1 MNWKHDQIML
11 ENVDFSRPAFN
22 CVETLVFKFW
32 IEECVEA
39 MDRRVGGGLRAN
51 VDQLQ
56 IIVDH
61 L

>member
-1 MNWKHDQIML
+1 ML